1 MNREDIIFP
10 GETIKELLEVNNL
23 TQEDFARKMK
33 INLKTANELINGK
46 GVITNETAFKLGII
60 FDLPASFWN
69 NLEFNYRAQLKEIEE
84 EAKIKQEYEMI
95 KDVYNEIAKRN
106 WVPKTSNKMERVQ
119 NIKRYLRITD
129 FENIDE
135 EYSKIACRRS
145 TIKNFSKVNLLLWV
159 QYALREST
167 KLEVEKFD
175 KEKILNSI
183 EDIKRLTK
191 YEDQKQARKELQQ
204 WGAERGIVIIY
215 NSMLKNTAIQGI
227 AKWLTPEKALI
238 QLSDRRK
245 RVDTFWFTFMHE
257 LGHLLYGR
265 KKDCYLET
273 DDILLNQEEEQIANE
288 FAKNKLVNRKQY
300 NELLK
305 NIIITDD
312 VEKDVIEFASQ
323 NNVAPDIVVGL
334 LEYDLEKYDFK
345 TFNKFLRR
353 LEFE

>member
-1 MNREDIIFP
+1 MNREDVIFP
-10 GETIKELLEVNNL
+10 GETIKELLEINNL

-46 GVITNETAFKLGII
+46 GVITNETAFKLGVI

-84 EAKIKQEYEMI
+84 EEKIKQEYEVI

-119 NIKRYLRITD
+119 NIKKYLRITD

-145 TIKNFSKVNLLLWV
+145 TIKNFSKINLLLWV

-175 KEKILNSI
+175 KEKILSSI
-183 EDIKRLTK
+183 EDIKRLTM

-204 WGAERGIVIIY
+204 WGIERGIVIIY

-273 DDILLNQEEEQIANE
+273 DDILLNQEEEIANE

-305 NIIITDD
+305 NIIITND
-312 VEKDVIEFASQ
+312 VEKDIIEFANK
-323 NNVAPDIVVGL
+323 NNIAPDIVVGL
-334 LEYDLEKYDFK
+334 LEHDWEKYDFK

-353 LEFE
+353 LDF

>member
-23 TQEDFARKMK
+23 TQDDFARKMN
-33 INLKTANELINGK
+33 INIKTANELINGK
-46 GVITNETAFKLGII
+46 GVITNETAFKLGVI

-69 NLEFNYRAQLKEIEE
+69 NIEFNYRQQLKELEDEE
-84 EAKIKQEYEMI
+84 KAKQEYEII
-95 KDVYNEIAKRN
+95 KEVYNEIAKRN
-106 WVPKTSNKMERVQ
+106 WVPKTSNKIEKVQ
-119 NIKRYLRITD
+119 NIKKYLRITD

-145 TIKNFSKVNLLLWV
+145 TIKNFSKINLLLWV
-159 QYALREST
+159 QYALRESI

-175 KEKILNSI
+175 RERILSSI
-183 EDIKRLTK
+183 DEIKRLTM
-191 YEDQKQARKELQQ
+191 YEDQEKARKELQQ
-204 WGAERGIVIIY
+204 WGTERGIVIIY

-273 DDILLNQEEEQIANE
+273 DNILLNQEEEQIADE

-305 NIIITDD
+305 NIIISDNI
-312 VEKDVIEFASQ
+312 EKDILEFAD
-323 NNVAPDIVVGL
+323 NNNIATDIVVGL
-334 LEYDLEKYDFK
+334 LEHDLEKYDLK
-345 TFNKFLRR
+345 TFNKYLRK
-353 LEFE
+353 LDF